1 MGFRENTALKVVK
14 NNLEVGTLVIR
25 LGFSLVFQESHIDI
39 ASWKNAADSISGG
52 LSLLLHQGNTYSIC
66 SSTCSQQ
73 HQCSALIW
81 LRADSLCTDLQALLI
96 FLIIVA

>member
-1 MGFRENTALKVVK
+1 MVK

-25 LGFSLVFQESHIDI
+25 VGFSPVFQESHVYI

-52 LSLLLHQGNTYSIC
+52 LSLFLHQGNTYSIC
-66 SSTCSQQ
+66 SSTCSA
-73 HQCSALIW
+73 ALIW